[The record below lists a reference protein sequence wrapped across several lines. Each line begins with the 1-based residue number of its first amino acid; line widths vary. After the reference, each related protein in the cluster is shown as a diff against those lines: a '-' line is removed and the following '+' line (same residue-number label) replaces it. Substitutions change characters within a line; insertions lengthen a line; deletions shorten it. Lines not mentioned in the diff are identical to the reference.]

1 MNATHDS
8 LVKFDR
14 RGRLRYAPEQK
25 AALMEAFAASGLSGP
40 KFAALHG
47 VKYQTFAAWLQKQKH
62 TTATR
67 GLPAPQDWA
76 LVEVALPASRVAA
89 CGLTVL
95 LPPEFCL
102 PVHDSSSTFNRSEDT
117 HGRRRWRIGRGRG
130 NGDRFRRARRRCG
143 GRCHYRKAP
152 RGDARR

>member
-25 AALMEAFAASGLSGP
+25 AALVEAYAASGLSGP

-47 VKYQTFAAWLQKQKH
+47 VNYQTFASWLQKRKR
-62 TTATR
+62 AAVPP

-76 LVEVALPASRVAA
+76 LLEVSVPAARGTAA
-89 CGLTVL
+89 LTVL
-95 LPPEFCL
+95 LPGGAEL
-102 PVHDSSSTFNRSEDT
+102 RVSGSDAVPVAAALIRELSRP
-117 HGRRRWRIGRGRG
+117 
-130 NGDRFRRARRRCG
+130 C
-143 GRCHYRKAP
+143 
-152 RGDARR
+152 

>member
-47 VKYQTFAAWLQKQKH
+47 VKYQTFAAWLQKQKR

-76 LVEVALPASRVAA
+76 LVEVALPASRGNAG
-89 CGLTVL
+89 GLTVI
-95 LPPEFCL
+95 LP
-102 PVHDSSSTFNRSEDT
+102 
-117 HGRRRWRIGRGRG
+117 
-130 NGDRFRRARRRCG
+130 G
-143 GRCHYRKAP
+143 GAELHVAKADVVP
-152 RGDARR
+152 LAAALIRELSRPC

>member
-76 LVEVALPASRVAA
+76 LVEVALPASRGNAG
-89 CGLTVL
+89 GLTVI
-95 LPPEFCL
+95 LP
-102 PVHDSSSTFNRSEDT
+102 
-117 HGRRRWRIGRGRG
+117 
-130 NGDRFRRARRRCG
+130 G
-143 GRCHYRKAP
+143 GAELHVAKADVVP
-152 RGDARR
+152 LAAALIRELSRPC